1 MYHVAY
7 QISWE
12 NLKILKKN
20 ISFVYFQNTFIQSFF
35 SRRRNLKKT
44 NDPGHPAQLLIR
56 QNILNKCFSSSSAFV
71 ERHSLHS
78 EILETLILPEF
89 RHESRQ
95 FGLDM
100 RVELYRTL
108 QPIFFFEKLFW
119 KELLDTLM
127 WSKNWKCLK
136 PYMQKSSLDLLCCG
150 KIKLE
155 LNMKIWPFH
164 FKRKILA
171 AFNSHNNSLSK
182 SNYSNGRDYQL
193 NRSCIRIRK
202 HVFLSRFQTTYYLEQ
217 L

>member
-1 MYHVAY
+1 MY
-7 QISWE
+7 IF
-12 NLKILKKN
+12 KILL
-20 ISFVYFQNTFIQSFF
+20 YRAFF
-35 SRRRNLKKT
+35 PEGILKT

-71 ERHSLHS
+71 GRHSLHS

-95 FGLDM
+95 FGLDI
-100 RVELYRTL
+100 RVNYRTL

-119 KELLDTLM
+119 KELLDRLT

-136 PYMQKSSLDLLCCG
+136 PYMQKSSLDLICCG

-171 AFNSHNNSLSK
+171 AFNSHNNSWWK

-193 NRSCIRIRK
+193 NRSCTRIRK
-202 HVFLSRFQTTYYLEQ
+202 HVFLSRFQTTNLEQ

>member
-7 QISWE
+7 QINWTYLKMFK
-12 NLKILKKN
+12 NL
-20 ISFVYFQNTFIQSFF
+20 SFVYFQNTFIQSFF
-35 SRRRNLKKT
+35 FPEEGIVKT
-44 NDPGHPAQLLIR
+44 NDPGHPALLLIR

-78 EILETLILPEF
+78 EILETLISPEF
-89 RHESRQ
+89 RHESPK

-100 RVELYRTL
+100 RVYRTL
-108 QPIFFFEKLFW
+108 RPIFFFFFLEKLFW

-136 PYMQKSSLDLLCCG
+136 PYMQKSNLDLICCG

-164 FKRKILA
+164 FKRKLLG
-171 AFNSHNNSLSK
+171 AFNSHDNSLSK
-182 SNYSNGRDYQL
+182 SNYSNGRDYQS
-193 NRSCIRIRK
+193 NRSCTRIRK
-202 HVFLSRFQTTYYLEQ
+202 HVFLSRFQTTYLEQ

>member
-1 MYHVAY
+1 M
-7 QISWE
+7 
-12 NLKILKKN
+12 
-20 ISFVYFQNTFIQSFF
+20 
-35 SRRRNLKKT
+35 
-44 NDPGHPAQLLIR
+44 
-56 QNILNKCFSSSSAFV
+56 

-78 EILETLILPEF
+78 EILETLISLEF
-89 RHESRQ
+89 RHESPK

-100 RVELYRTL
+100 RVIGHYDLYIL
-108 QPIFFFEKLFW
+108 FFFFLEKLFW

-136 PYMQKSSLDLLCCG
+136 PYMQKSSLDLISCG

-171 AFNSHNNSLSK
+171 AFNSHNNSWWK

-193 NRSCIRIRK
+193 NRSCTRIRK

>member
-1 MYHVAY
+1 M
-7 QISWE
+7 
-12 NLKILKKN
+12 
-20 ISFVYFQNTFIQSFF
+20 
-35 SRRRNLKKT
+35 
-44 NDPGHPAQLLIR
+44 
-56 QNILNKCFSSSSAFV
+56 

-78 EILETLILPEF
+78 EMLETLILPEF

-100 RVELYRTL
+100 RVNYRTL
-108 QPIFFFEKLFW
+108 QPIFFFFEKLFW

-182 SNYSNGRDYQL
+182 SNYSNGRDYQS
-193 NRSCIRIRK
+193 NRSCTRIRK